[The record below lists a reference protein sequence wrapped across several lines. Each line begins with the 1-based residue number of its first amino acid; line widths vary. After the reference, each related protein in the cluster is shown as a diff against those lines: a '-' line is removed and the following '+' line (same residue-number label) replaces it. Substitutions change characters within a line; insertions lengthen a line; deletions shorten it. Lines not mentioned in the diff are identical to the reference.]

1 MMRHIADGAEHI
13 YIALDA
19 TDFRKQQ
26 NGLAALVALKF
37 KLDPHSG
44 ASVFLF
50 CNKRHNALRAL
61 RWDGN
66 GFILVT
72 KSLFNDMKFQWP
84 RSQGE
89 VRDITRRQLEW
100 LLQGLQV
107 DQKKAYPD
115 SIDTS
120 GMIF

>member
-1 MMRHIADGAEHI
+1 MQHIADGAEHI
-13 YIALDA
+13 YLALGA

-26 NGLAALVALKF
+26 SGLVSLVALKF

-50 CNKRHNALRAL
+50 CNKRHSSLRAL

-72 KSLFNDMKFQWP
+72 KSLSEEMKFQWP
-84 RSQGE
+84 RNQGE

-100 LLQGLQV
+100 LLQGLQI
-107 DQKKAYPD
+107 DQKKAHPD
-115 SIDTS
+115 SVDTA
-120 GMIF
+120 GIIY